1 MCDECAKRIEELSER
16 LDALAARHLALAE
29 TVFSAVLISDA
40 RTLDA
45 LSQQL
50 ARRIDGAVARGE
62 TSLAGALAETRSM
75 IARPSVAMV

>member
-1 MCDECAKRIEELSER
+1 MCDECTKRIDDLSEQ
-16 LDALAARHLALAE
+16 LAALAARHAALAE
-29 TVFSAVLISDA
+29 TVFSAMLISDA

-62 TSLAGALAETRSM
+62 TGLAGTLAETRSM
-75 IARPSVAMV
+75 IAGPSVVMR

>member
-1 MCDECAKRIEELSER
+1 M
-16 LDALAARHLALAE
+16 
-29 TVFSAVLISDA
+29 LISDA

-62 TSLAGALAETRSM
+62 TGLAGTLAETRSM
-75 IARPSVAMV
+75 IAGPSVVMR